1 MKVVIRD
8 MKSGRQLVF
17 PYDTFDEQE
26 TALTEIINQLA
37 KEEIEEDGI
46 VGITTP
52 RPIGG

>member
-17 PYDTFDEQE
+17 PYDTLDEQE

-37 KEEIEEDGI
+37 KEEIEDGI
-46 VGITTP
+46 VGITAP